1 MYYVVLWVGMCC
13 IWCIPSWI
21 WTIHYTSKNWKMYKR
36 QFLAAAVALAVWAL
50 FSFLFNSMI
59 TQRGTFLTEGDLL
72 MGENYLWLKSL
83 KYILILFCQVLKP
96 NLIPILISKCILID
110 LLQELNSSFFK
121 VISIFYRKDSS
132 FLNDKLPREVN
143 RKYIEFSPHSTF
155 FSIECELL
163 LLLYLIFAAFH
174 CGPLFW
180 TKKMLLNAK
189 FKTL

>member
-1 MYYVVLWVGMCC
+1 MICRHILIYSPCDFFHAWENLNINSTFHGSHISFGAKAKCTMYLVLWVGMCC

-96 NLIPILISKCILID
+96 NLIHTYSNIKMY
-110 LLQELNSSFFK
+110 LNRSSARIKFQFF
-121 VISIFYRKDSS
+121 
-132 FLNDKLPREVN
+132 
-143 RKYIEFSPHSTF
+143 
-155 FSIECELL
+155 
-163 LLLYLIFAAFH
+163 
-174 CGPLFW
+174 
-180 TKKMLLNAK
+180 
-189 FKTL
+189 